1 MTRKE
6 IYQEIKAKGLVEQA
20 NARAKKVCS
29 WAPNANY
36 TNLSNIE
43 LLGILATVKTK
54 EASKKTCEKK
64 PAQKCVD
71 EGARKAIL
79 AIGKVL
85 NIKGLEK
92 NFE

>member
-6 IYQEIKAKGLVEQA
+6 IYQEIKAKDLVEQA

-36 TNLSNIE
+36 TNLSNVE

-54 EASKKTCEKK
+54 ETCKRK